1 MPLLSSIP
9 TSSTLPLEHP
19 TKNITKR
26 IASIVL
32 SLVMLF
38 SIFSVVSA
46 DANEPEVKFEP
57 QLVNEYY
64 NNEGYLVSEF
74 SDLPDNFVTDS
85 EGNILKENAPT
96 LRNGCA
102 LRYSYKTI
110 KTEKIKNDKF
120 ISNHPGFKEWD
131 KVDGYYFSSKNS
143 NYSVGLSGFG
153 VSVSASV
160 GASGTGRF
168 ISASA
173 KKWSR
178 PAIYGDAYKTTKTVT
193 VTNPCGANKKYN
205 KNYYTTKKT
214 YNKAI
219 YK

>member
-1 MPLLSSIP
+1 M
-9 TSSTLPLEHP
+9 
-19 TKNITKR
+19 KKR
-26 IASIVL
+26 IASLVL

-96 LRNGCA
+96 LRSGCA

-110 KTEKIKNDKF
+110 KTEK
-120 ISNHPGFKEWD
+120 
-131 KVDGYYFSSKNS
+131 
-143 NYSVGLSGFG
+143 
-153 VSVSASV
+153 
-160 GASGTGRF
+160 
-168 ISASA
+168 
-173 KKWSR
+173 
-178 PAIYGDAYKTTKTVT
+178 
-193 VTNPCGANKKYN
+193 NKKIISSYLTIQDL
-205 KNYYTTKKT
+205 KNGIKLMGIILVLK
-214 YNKAI
+214 I
-219 YK
+219 QIIQLD